1 MNNWKLWEPPNSS
14 FFGWNRI
21 QYDERWVC
29 LKVAGMAPHFL
40 NVTIGD
46 KTINRFGGAI
56 FSLQPMVQIWGLWRI
71 IPNIFLLFGIPS
83 GPHSLHMFFSEGYI
97 VIYSNYGRVCL
108 ILPGCWKHTRSI
120 VNPHES
126 PMCGSHKGL
135 NTKPVRL
142 HWNTRCVKDSCFAM
156 EEIGL
161 ETDHLS
167 VPYASMCHISLS
179 IPMTTAK
186 ILVNPSLNRWT
197 MEFVNG
203 LVSGYI
209 APSCK
214 GKHPI
219 ANKLTPVTL
228 WI

>member
-1 MNNWKLWEPPNSS
+1 MLYVHCNPWCKYE
-14 FFGWNRI
+14 
-21 QYDERWVC
+21 VC
-29 LKVAGMAPHFL
+29 
-40 NVTIGD
+40 
-46 KTINRFGGAI
+46 GGLFQTFSCCSGSQVVLTVCICFI
-56 FSLQPMVQIWGLWRI
+56 FS
-71 IPNIFLLFGIPS
+71 PS
-83 GPHSLHMFFSEGYI
+83 EDYI

-197 MEFVNG
+197 MEFVNW